1 MAYKNYNTTPCT
13 TSCAVSAVFLIG
25 MIYMMY
31 ATSVNGIVKNY
42 QNTLTPEQV
51 DKMEVIPAIK
61 KIVTERSRNY
71 YFGFFLG
78 LILAILFIVYNN
90 QVRQV
95 PFSAMPLVCI
105 VVAISFL
112 TSYFYYVLSP
122 KTTYMLDHLK
132 TPEETKA
139 WVKMYRGM
147 QLYYHGGLALGL
159 VSVGFMAFAFR
170 C

>member
-1 MAYKNYNTTPCT
+1 MAYKNYNITPCT

-31 ATSVNGIVKNY
+31 ATSVNGIVNNY
-42 QNTLTPEQV
+42 QNTLTPEQLIIY
-51 DKMEVIPAIK
+51 E

-78 LILAILFIVYNN
+78 LILAILFIIYNN
-90 QVRQV
+90 QIREV

-147 QLYYHGGLALGL
+147 QLYYHGGLVLGL
-159 VSVGFMAFAFR
+159 VAVGFMAFAFR